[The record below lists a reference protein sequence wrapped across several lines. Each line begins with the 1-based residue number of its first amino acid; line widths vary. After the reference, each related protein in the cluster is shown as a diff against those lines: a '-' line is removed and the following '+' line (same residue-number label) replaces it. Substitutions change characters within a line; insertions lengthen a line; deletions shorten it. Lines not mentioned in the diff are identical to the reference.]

1 MKKSIG
7 LVAAIAAMFFIGSFT
22 LSQAEERIGVT
33 DTEILIG
40 GIAPMTGP
48 ASNLGPEIELAGKLV
63 AKQVNEAGGIYGRKI
78 RYIVADDVC
87 GSSQGLAATKKLVFN
102 DKVFAM
108 HGLACSHVG
117 MAIRP
122 VLEKE
127 EVPLIITVAQGPNLL
142 NPFSRYIFRVFPP
155 TSITGNLMAIFMRQ
169 YFPQKYTRVALL
181 HTQEEYGSS
190 GRDGLVGRLEKFG
203 IKPLAIETHKIGDT
217 DFSSQLL
224 KIKGLNPEVLFIL
237 SYVKDMALIAKQA
250 HELGLNVV
258 KIGYVGGNYAILRE
272 LAGKEALTDFYAST
286 VLTDTFRSDRLKS
299 FMDLYKKEYPEYMKN
314 PYNPSDSNVTA
325 YVAMQLYAEAIKRAG
340 KDLTRTK
347 FIQALEGIK
356 NYDSSWLPPI
366 SFSPSQHEGITAKR
380 YVRFVDGV
388 PNIIP
393 MDIKMD

>member
-1 MKKSIG
+1 MKKGIG
-7 LVAAIAAMFFIGSFT
+7 VVAAIAAMIFIGTFT
-22 LSQAEERIGVT
+22 LSQAEEKTGVT

-63 AKQVNEAGGIYGRKI
+63 AKQVNEAGGIHGRKM

-87 GSSQGLAATKKLVFN
+87 GSSQGLAATKKLIFN

-127 EVPLIITVAQGPNLL
+127 GVPLIITVAQGPNLL
-142 NPFSRYIFRVFPP
+142 NPFSKYMFRVFPP
-155 TSITGNLMAIFMRQ
+155 TSITGNLMAIFMRK

-250 HELGLNVV
+250 HELGLNMV

-272 LAGKEALTDFYAST
+272 LAGKEALKDFYPST

-299 FMDLYKKEYPEYMKN
+299 FVDLYKKEYPEYMKN
-314 PYNPSDSNVTA
+314 PSNPSDSNVTA

-356 NYDSSWLPPI
+356 NYDSSWLAPI
-366 SFSPSQHEGITAKR
+366 SFSPTQHEGITAQR

-388 PNIIP
+388 PEIIP

>member
-7 LVAAIAAMFFIGSFT
+7 VVAVIAAMIFIGTFT
-22 LSQAEERIGVT
+22 LSQAEEKTGVT

-63 AKQVNEAGGIYGRKI
+63 AKQVNEAGGIHGRKM

-87 GSSQGLAATKKLVFN
+87 GSSQGLAATKKLIFS

-142 NPFSRYIFRVFPP
+142 NPFSKYMFRVFPP
-155 TSITGNLMAIFMRQ
+155 TSITGNLMAIFMRK
-169 YFPQKYTRVALL
+169 YFPTKYTRVALL

-224 KIKGLNPEVLFIL
+224 KIKDLNPEVLFIL

-272 LAGKEALTDFYAST
+272 LAGKEALKDFYPST

-299 FMDLYKKEYPEYMKN
+299 FVDLYKKEYPEYMKN

-366 SFSPSQHEGITAKR
+366 SFSPTQHEGITAKR

>member
-7 LVAAIAAMFFIGSFT
+7 LVAAIAAMIFIGSFT
-22 LSQAEERIGVT
+22 LSQAEERTGVT

-63 AKQVNEAGGIYGRKI
+63 AKQVNEAGGIHGRKI

-272 LAGKEALTDFYAST
+272 LAGKEALKDFYAST

-325 YVAMQLYAEAIKRAG
+325 FVAMQLYAEAIKRAG

-366 SFSPSQHEGITAKR
+366 SFSPTQHEGITAKR

>member
-1 MKKSIG
+1 
-7 LVAAIAAMFFIGSFT
+7 
-22 LSQAEERIGVT
+22 
-33 DTEILIG
+33 
-40 GIAPMTGP
+40 
-48 ASNLGPEIELAGKLV
+48 
-63 AKQVNEAGGIYGRKI
+63 
-78 RYIVADDVC
+78 
-87 GSSQGLAATKKLVFN
+87 
-102 DKVFAM
+102 M

-142 NPFSRYIFRVFPP
+142 NPHSKYMFRVFPP
-155 TSITGNLMAIFMRQ
+155 TNITGNLMAIFMNK
-169 YFPQKYTRVALL
+169 YFPKKYTKVALL

-190 GRDGLVGRLEKFG
+190 GRDGLVSRLDKFG

-217 DFSSQLL
+217 DYSSQLL

-237 SYVKDMALIAKQA
+237 SYVKDMALITKQA

-272 LAGKEALTDFYAST
+272 LAGKEALKDFYAST
-286 VLTDTFRSDRLKS
+286 VLTDTFRSERLKS

-314 PYNPSDSNVTA
+314 PHNPSDSNVTA
-325 YVAMQLYAEAIKRAG
+325 YVAMQLYAEALKRAG

-356 NYDSSWLPPI
+356 NYDSRWLPPI
-366 SFSPSQHEGITAKR
+366 SFSPTQHEGILAKR
-380 YVRFVDGV
+380 YVRFEDGV
-388 PNIIP
+388 PKIID

>member
-7 LVAAIAAMFFIGSFT
+7 LVAAIAAMIFIGSFT
-22 LSQAEERIGVT
+22 LSQAEERTGVT

-272 LAGKEALTDFYAST
+272 LAGKEALKDFYAST

-325 YVAMQLYAEAIKRAG
+325 FVAMQLYAEAIKRAG

-366 SFSPSQHEGITAKR
+366 SFSPTQHEGITAKR

>member
-63 AKQVNEAGGIYGRKI
+63 AKQVNEAGGIHGRKI

-87 GSSQGLAATKKLVFN
+87 GSSQGLAATKKLIFN